1 MTWMVVHTLKP
12 SYARGNISNPI
23 QEGIA
28 LVNSVLSLGTLT
40 IRTIWGTGTTRDA
53 KLSRPLFAS
62 VLLKVR
68 IVFLFSIRNIL
79 PYYQKALWVPLFFPK
94 TICTLYYH
102 ACLINVP
109 FPASWFLHYLYFS
122 THARGARYGSSLGMQ
137 WYLVCLQSWKCYT
150 GTKLRFFFDYVP
162 KNNVTFTLIN

>member
-1 MTWMVVHTLKP
+1 MPQTPPPVTTRNFPMTWMVVHTLKP

-79 PYYQKALWVPLFFPK
+79 PYYQKAL
-94 TICTLYYH
+94 
-102 ACLINVP
+102 
-109 FPASWFLHYLYFS
+109 
-122 THARGARYGSSLGMQ
+122 
-137 WYLVCLQSWKCYT
+137 
-150 GTKLRFFFDYVP
+150 
-162 KNNVTFTLIN
+162 